1 MKFFKWSLVPTK
13 QIERLEQDKS
23 YIETLYCKLIDN
35 CKDKKATYKC
45 YYNFNSYIVV
55 RVSKLENTAIA
66 IKEFPFDED
75 EEYARIC
82 AEELIEHLN
91 ETI

>member
-35 CKDKKATYKC
+35 CKDKK
-45 YYNFNSYIVV
+45 
-55 RVSKLENTAIA
+55 LQ
-66 IKEFPFDED
+66 
-75 EEYARIC
+75 
-82 AEELIEHLN
+82 
-91 ETI
+91 